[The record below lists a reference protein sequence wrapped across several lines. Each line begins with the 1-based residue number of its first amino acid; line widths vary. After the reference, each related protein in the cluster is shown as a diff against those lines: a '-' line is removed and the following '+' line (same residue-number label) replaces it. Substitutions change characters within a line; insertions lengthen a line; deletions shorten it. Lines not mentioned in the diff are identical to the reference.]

1 MEQTR
6 FHTRFQAIGILALIA
21 GAILMGMSF
30 GQQAVFAQSYFYGW
44 FFWGGLTFG
53 CFAISLLHHMAKG
66 SWGYPIMRLLEA
78 GGGWKMLSIYGVLFF
93 LPILALPHYMH
104 DLYLWKHEDHR
115 SIPLVAHKLPFFDNW
130 FLPFSAATF
139 LFFIVFAYRNE
150 MWQKGEDD
158 TGDKKF
164 LRWRT
169 NWSSGFFPFFVLF
182 VNFAM
187 TLWVMSMR
195 PEWFSTMYGVWF
207 LVQMGLG
214 AMAVMAIIVGT
225 QAKTEPFNRV
235 VTKEFTKDI
244 GNLMLTMTLLWA
256 YFSFSQYLI
265 IWSGNLPET
274 ASYWLERR
282 QDGFENIGA
291 LLIAGGFFVPF
302 LLLLSPRMKREP
314 KNLAIVGVIILAIR
328 LVDLHYNVYPM
339 FSTHS
344 VVPRAADIGGLLFF
358 GGVWCLAFSLFV
370 TQKPLLVKNQPQ
382 LKEAVDHA

>member
-6 FHTRFQAIGILALIA
+6 FHTRFQLLGVIGLIA
-21 GAILMGMSF
+21 GAILMGVQF
-30 GQQAVFAQSYFYGW
+30 KQAVFAQSYFYGW

-78 GGGWKMLSIYGVLFF
+78 GGGWKMLLLFAVGF
-93 LPILALPHYMH
+93 VPIAAMFMH
-104 DLYLWKHEDHR
+104 DLYPWTHAEHQANKF
-115 SIPLVAHKLPFFDNW
+115 VAHKLPFLENW
-130 FLPFSAATF
+130 FLPFSIATF
-139 LFFIVFAYRNE
+139 LFFIVFAWRNE
-150 MWQKGEDD
+150 IWQKGEDD
-158 TGDKKF
+158 TGEAKY

-182 VNFAM
+182 INFAI

-195 PEWFSTMYGVWF
+195 PEWFSTMYGIWF

-235 VTKEFTKDI
+235 VTPLFTKDI

-265 IWSGNLPET
+265 IWSGNMPET

-291 LLIAGGFFVPF
+291 FLIAFGFFVPF

-314 KNLAIVGVIILAIR
+314 KNLAIIGVLILVIR
-328 LVDLHYNVYPM
+328 FVDLHYNVYPM
-339 FSTHS
+339 FSTHN
-344 VVPRAADIGGLLFF
+344 VVPRASDIGGLLFF